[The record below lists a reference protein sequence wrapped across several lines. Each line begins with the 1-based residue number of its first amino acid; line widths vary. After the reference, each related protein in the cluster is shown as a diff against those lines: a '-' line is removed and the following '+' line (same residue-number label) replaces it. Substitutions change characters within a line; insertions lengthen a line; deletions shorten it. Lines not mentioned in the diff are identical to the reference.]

1 MGRTSNLRVQWGY
14 TNIWIDITPI
24 TIWVIYI
31 YSIDLQLELHFQV
44 YIYIYWEYHKVKAKE
59 FQDPKMGV
67 PCPGAPGERRRARRA
82 CCKGTTCAAKI
93 MKIWGSRGGLSGD
106 VLKKISNWGII
117 WRSGD
122 PSKIAAKI
130 ETSSRWSADL
140 PLKIND
146 PFAEIQV

>member
-1 MGRTSNLRVQWGY
+1 MDRYNPYNYMGY
-14 TNIWIDITPI
+14 
-24 TIWVIYI
+24 IYI
-31 YSIDLQLELHFQV
+31 VSTYNWNCTSK

-106 VLKKISNWGII
+106 VLKKISKSNQLGYY
-117 WRSGD
+117 
-122 PSKIAAKI
+122 
-130 ETSSRWSADL
+130 
-140 PLKIND
+140 LKIWGS
-146 PFAEIQV
+146 I